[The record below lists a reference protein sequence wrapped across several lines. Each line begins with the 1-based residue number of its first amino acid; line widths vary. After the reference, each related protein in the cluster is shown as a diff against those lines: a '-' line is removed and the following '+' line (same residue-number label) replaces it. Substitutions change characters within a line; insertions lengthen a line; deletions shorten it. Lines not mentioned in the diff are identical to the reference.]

1 MKIKGIDI
9 SNWQGKFDLAK
20 AKTEGVEFL
29 IAKGGGGDAGL
40 YKDKQFERNYS
51 EAKKLGLPVGVYWF
65 SHALNVNEAVKEAEF
80 FYNNCLKGKQFE
92 LPIFIDVEH
101 KSQLAL
107 GKDKLTEVIT
117 TFLSTLESIGFWV
130 GIYSSKAYFAEYMHD
145 DKLQKYTHWVAQWS
159 KRCTYKGNEGVLG
172 FWQYGGET
180 NAICS
185 TQIAGQTIDQNYMLQ
200 DYPTLIKQAK
210 KNGFQYNAQSIP
222 KKSLAEIAL
231 EVINGEWGN
240 GTARRLKLEKAG
252 HNYKAVQDEVNQLF
266 KLANEVLR
274 GEWGNG
280 KEREALLTGA
290 GFNYGI
296 VQTVVNMMSR

>member
-9 SNWQGKFDLAK
+9 SNWQGTFNLAK
-20 AKTEGVEFL
+20 AKTEGVEFV

-65 SHALNVNEAVKEAEF
+65 SHALTVDEAVKEAEF

-92 LPIFIDVEH
+92 LPIYIDVEH

-107 GKDKLTEVIT
+107 GKDKLTEIII
-117 TFLSTLESIGFWV
+117 TFLSALESIGFWV

-145 DKLQKYTHWVAQWS
+145 DKLQRYSHWVAQWS

-172 FWQYGGET
+172 MWQYGGET

-185 TQIAGQTIDQNYMLQ
+185 TQIAGQTIDQNYMLI
-200 DYPTLIKQAK
+200 DYPSMIKAAK
-210 KNGFQYNAQSIP
+210 KNGFGIKELP
-222 KKSLAEIAL
+222 KKTITEIAL
-231 EVINGEWGN
+231 EVIGGEWGV
-240 GTARRLKLEKAG
+240 GTARKVKLEKAG
-252 HNYKAVQDEVNQLF
+252 YKYKEVQTEVNLLF
-266 KLANEVLR
+266 RLANECLK
-274 GEWGNG
+274 GLWSNG
-280 KEREALLTGA
+280 TDRKVMLEDA
-290 GFNYGI
+290 GYNYSA
-296 VQTVVNMMSR
+296 VQTVVNLLAR